1 MNQVVEKAKQAR
13 AVAAAKLL
21 MAAVMAVPVA
31 ALAQDKS
38 FPARPVTIVVPF
50 PPGSTADLL
59 PRVLTPILS
68 QSLGVPVIVDN
79 KPGASGSI
87 GAGFVAKSEP
97 SGHTLL
103 MAPTVVL
110 AVNPW
115 LYRDLPYD
123 PQKDFAPIMNAAA
136 TPNVW
141 VANPEFPA
149 RSIQDLVALAKTKPG
164 TIAYASGGSGTSMHF
179 CGEALK
185 SAAGI
190 DLVHVPYKGP
200 GPALKDVIAGQVPV
214 MCDNLSN
221 VLPQVRAGR
230 LRALAITAK
239 TRNPLLPDV
248 PTAEELGL
256 KDYEFGVWYS
266 FVAPA
271 RTPRPVI
278 ARLNAEL
285 VRALHAPGVV
295 ERLSDLGLLIVAD
308 SPEHFRGFVSSESA
322 AARKMVQ
329 AYGVNAE

>member
-1 MNQVVEKAKQAR
+1 MKKASGVQAGAVVL
-13 AVAAAKLL
+13 AAIIGTAF
-21 MAAVMAVPVA
+21 
-31 ALAQDKS
+31 AQEKS
-38 FPARPVTIVVPF
+38 FPTHPVTIVVPF

-59 PRVLTPILS
+59 PRVITPSLS
-68 QSLGVPVIVDN
+68 KSLGVPVIVDN

-115 LYRDLPYD
+115 LYKELPYN
-123 PQKDFAPIMNAAA
+123 PEKDFAPITNAAA

-141 VANPEFPA
+141 VANPDFAAKNMQELIAAAKA
-149 RSIQDLVALAKTKPG
+149 RPGSIS
-164 TIAYASGGSGTSMHF
+164 YASGGSGTSAHF

-185 SAAGI
+185 SAAGV
-190 DLVHVPYKGP
+190 DLVHIPYKGP
-200 GPALKDVIAGQVPV
+200 GPALKDVIGGQVPV

-221 VLPQVRAGR
+221 VLPQLRAGR

-239 TRNPLLPDV
+239 TRSTLLPDV
-248 PTAEELGL
+248 PTAAEAGL

-271 RTPRPVI
+271 KTPKAAI
-278 ARLNAEL
+278 ERLNAEI
-285 VRALHAPGVV
+285 VRALRTPGIGV
-295 ERLSDLGLLIVAD
+295 RLSDLGLVIVAD
-308 SPEHFRGFVSSESA
+308 SPEHFGRFVSAELA
-322 AARKMVQ
+322 AARKQVQ
-329 AYGVNAE
+329 AYGVKAE